1 MSEESAYQRQFCEET
16 EVAEELSAREEEC
29 TDRIE
34 DLKERR
40 RRIIKARQEIET
52 TDRGD
57 SDGDE
62 VVTMR
67 YREEFDTAV
76 APLAGPSYDTPVEK
90 REFLVELMAVCGLSL
105 PEAPGVLQ
113 TALARGFWVEYSGG
127 SLHENSNVNPARREP
142 PDLAIDGED
151 YAGRAAFFKH
161 LKTEY
166 PRREEV
172 DQ

>member
-1 MSEESAYQRQFCEET
+1 MSEESAYHRQFCDET
-16 EVAEELSAREEEC
+16 AVAEELSEREEEC

-34 DLKERR
+34 ELKERR
-40 RRIIKARQEIET
+40 RRVIKAREDIET
-52 TDRGD
+52 TDPGD

-67 YREEFDTAV
+67 YREEFDNAV
-76 APLAGPSYDTPVEK
+76 APLAGPSYDIPVEK

-105 PEAPGVLQ
+105 PEARGVLQ
-113 TALARGFWVEYSGG
+113 AALDRRFWFETTGG
-127 SLHENSNVNPARREP
+127 SLHENSHINPVSSERPE
-142 PDLAIDGED
+142 LAIDGED
-151 YAGRAAFFKH
+151 YDSRTAFFKH

-166 PRREEV
+166 PRREV

>member
-1 MSEESAYQRQFCEET
+1 MSEESAYQRQFCDET
-16 EVAEELSAREEEC
+16 AVGEELSAREEDC

-34 DLKERR
+34 ELKERR

-52 TDRGD
+52 TDPGD

-67 YREEFDTAV
+67 FRKEFDTAV
-76 APLAGPSYDTPVEK
+76 APLAGSSYDKPVEK
-90 REFLVELMAVCGLSL
+90 REFLAELMTVCGLSL
-105 PEAPGVLQ
+105 PEARGVLQ
-113 TALARGFWVEYSGG
+113 AALARGFWVEYSRG
-127 SLHENSNVNPARREP
+127 SLHENSSFNPARREP
-142 PDLAIDGED
+142 PEMAIDGED
-151 YAGRAAFFKH
+151 YDCRGGFFDH

>member
-16 EVAEELSAREEEC
+16 EVGEELSAREEDC

-40 RRIIKARQEIET
+40 RGINKARQEIET
-52 TDRGD
+52 TDPGG
-57 SDGDE
+57 SDGGE

-67 YREEFDTAV
+67 YRREFANAV
-76 APLAGPSYDTPVEK
+76 TPLAGSSYDKPVEK
-90 REFLVELMAVCGLSL
+90 REFLAELMTVCGLSL
-105 PEAPGVLQ
+105 PEARGVLQ
-113 TALARGFWVEYSGG
+113 AALARGFWVEYSGG
-127 SLHENSNVNPARREP
+127 SLHENSNVNPARPEP
-142 PDLAIDGED
+142 PELAIDGED
-151 YAGRAAFFKH
+151 YGFRGDFFDH
-161 LKTEY
+161 LKAEY